1 MMPSAVNLQ
10 HRPLLAALLALCLSQ
25 MTTVQADAPTPGDCA
40 ARLGTTAIIEGPP
53 LADELQVISWNIQ
66 KAGTTGWA
74 GDLERLAPGAQLAFI
89 QEASMQA
96 AIADALPATAH
107 QSFAEGYRRG
117 ELVTGVMTLS
127 HSKASLECD
136 LTALEP
142 WLRTP
147 KATVVTEFPLAGR
160 EQRLLA
166 VNIHAV
172 NFTLGL
178 EPYKAQ
184 LAALDE
190 LLQRHR
196 GPVLIAGDLNT
207 WNDGRLATVTAFM
220 DRHGLQPVIFTPD
233 LRSRVFGQA
242 LDHIF
247 IRGLE
252 AGAATVIKVDSSDH
266 NPLLVS
272 LRIPPTR
279 LSAPEA
285 LLSAY

>member
-1 MMPSAVNLQ
+1 MPPSISLQ
-10 HRPLLAALLALCLSQ
+10 RCLLLPGLAALCLLQ
-25 MTTVQADAPTPGDCA
+25 VAMGRADVPTTDSCA
-40 ARLGTTAIIEGPP
+40 SGLGAATIVEGQP
-53 LADELQVISWNIQ
+53 LAGELQVISWNIQ
-66 KAGTTGWA
+66 KAGNAGWA
-74 GDLERLAPGAQLAFI
+74 GDLQRLAPGAQLAFI

-96 AIADALPATAH
+96 AIADALPATSH

-117 ELVTGVMTLS
+117 ALVTGVMTLS
-127 HSKASLECD
+127 RAKASLECD
-136 LTALEP
+136 LTTQEP

-160 EQRLLA
+160 EERLLT

-178 EPYKAQ
+178 EHYRAQ

-190 LLQRHR
+190 VLQQHR

-207 WNDGRLATVTAFM
+207 WSGDRLATVTAFM
-220 DRHGLQPVIFTPD
+220 DRHGLKPVTFAPD

-252 AGAATVIKVDSSDH
+252 AGAASVVEVDSSDH

-272 LRIPPTR
+272 LSIPPTR
-279 LSAPEA
+279 LSAPET
-285 LLSAY
+285 LLSAF